1 MFKRL
6 LILYIIYLTISL
18 QLKKSCSLSIHT
30 LFSRE
35 ELVYS
40 RNTLFSQFCQD
51 TTEYFMTLTNG
62 EEEEQ
67 IVDLFGVVEDNT
79 LVIEGFINVW
89 HLKDCSNRT
98 HANYSLVYQG
108 KKYFNSR
115 PFIPQAQHNH
125 IRFNIQDN
133 LVLSNSVI
141 RVDLIDNHL
150 KRVFRAIKVCIR
162 TIPPLK
168 QNMAACVY
176 AAKQNSINE
185 MRNWFAFYSILQVDH
200 IIVYVTDLDLS
211 FYSEFKNIIQN
222 GFLILKQFS
231 WPRNGLHGLIIHS
244 NQEVQVNHCFYSHR
258 HHFKTILFC
267 DFDEFVYSEQFPF
280 NLFNATQ
287 IYQNENVSS
296 VQIPSQYASDRDG
309 DERNREE
316 VLGNGTQFDA
326 YPYRFTF
333 KETRREKL
341 IIFDSFEGLV
351 RVHDAIKGGL
361 NVYADPTNLRIAHFR
376 RGLRNGKPSLYSN
389 ESYYTNKL
397 RQTIL
402 KIHFRVCSKHF

>member
-40 RNTLFSQFCQD
+40 RNTVFSQFCQD

-150 KRVFRAIKVCIR
+150 KRVFRGIKVCIR

-244 NQEVQVNHCFYSHR
+244 NQEVQLIAF
-258 HHFKTILFC
+258 ILI
-267 DFDEFVYSEQFPF
+267 VITSKPF
-280 NLFNATQ
+280 SSVTLMSSF
-287 IYQNENVSS
+287 IVSS
-296 VQIPSQYASDRDG
+296 SLSIYSMPLRFIKTRMFLLFRFLPNMLLIEMEMRG
-309 DERNREE
+309 IER
-316 VLGNGTQFDA
+316 
-326 YPYRFTF
+326 RF
-333 KETRREKL
+333 
-341 IIFDSFEGLV
+341 
-351 RVHDAIKGGL
+351 
-361 NVYADPTNLRIAHFR
+361 
-376 RGLRNGKPSLYSN
+376 
-389 ESYYTNKL
+389 
-397 RQTIL
+397 
-402 KIHFRVCSKHF
+402 